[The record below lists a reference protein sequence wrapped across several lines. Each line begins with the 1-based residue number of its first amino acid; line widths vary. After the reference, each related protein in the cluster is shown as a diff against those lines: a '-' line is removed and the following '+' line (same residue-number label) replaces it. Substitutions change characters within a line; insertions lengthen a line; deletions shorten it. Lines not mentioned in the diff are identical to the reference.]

1 MLQDDLIETLNKNC
15 LPLRKWSSNEPQLVT
30 RLPKDLQEAGEAY
43 EINDKTHQIKT
54 LGLTWHPLEDHF
66 VYACS
71 SEYVSIITKRTL
83 LSDVSKHFDPIGLI
97 APVLVVAKIIIQSC
111 WKLDLEW
118 NDTVPD
124 DVSRAY
130 TNWKDGMGSL
140 SQLKIPRK
148 VLPTHLY
155 DEASLQV
162 FCDAS
167 EKAYGACVYL
177 VSSKDDV
184 ISSTRRA

>member
-1 MLQDDLIETLNKNC
+1 M
-15 LPLRKWSSNEPQLVT
+15 
-30 RLPKDLQEAGEAY
+30 
-43 EINDKTHQIKT
+43 
-54 LGLTWHPLEDHF
+54 
-66 VYACS
+66 YACS

-83 LSDVSKHFDPIGLI
+83 LSDVSKHFDPIGFI
-97 APVLVVAKIIIQSC
+97 VPVLVVAKIIIQSC

-140 SQLKIPRK
+140 SQFKIPRK
-148 VLPTHLY
+148 VLPIHLY

-167 EKAYGACVYL
+167 EKA
-177 VSSKDDV
+177 
-184 ISSTRRA
+184 